1 MLYSLRPVVSA
12 LLVGLILAGSRAQA
26 GHYTTSYTYTFA
38 PPAGTYGQVSATNTT
53 ASPSFAQVAYGSG
66 TMTLSVTPSLA
77 WTPDAQGDTSTG
89 PPMVS
94 YVEAAN
100 ISMQIKDVASP
111 PAGVNVTAQTASDD
125 IGNTVTHPA
134 PPGYGVLCTDYKPTS
149 AGSPGPLTARTVTST
164 FTYSTQDSISSGG
177 GAVGYT
183 VYPVYITLTGQN
195 SSNQALTGQ
204 QIQATLAM
212 PAKPDSLPP
221 GTKIMGYTWSFTGG
235 TKGNP
240 IKNWDPN
247 GVVPGT
253 QTPQQLFPLTASD
266 LSQTD
271 TSGNGL
277 SSGSF
282 ISFYDEIDKD
292 AVTAKCVVSL
302 TFPDGTAGSVTATSA
317 PVTFLKPT
325 AVWKVETGNV
335 YYSHANDAYGL
346 YPAFGTGF
354 PGGVY
359 WHDVVV
365 TVPTPFSGGTC
376 CFTQLAQPN
385 HQYNGTGVGPN
396 NNANSLDNSFE
407 YFNYSWAAGSAGTE
421 NDSPAI
427 QVGPGNK
434 IGDTTTA
441 NDTLQAWLMYQPTGG
456 IWVPLQKYTYTWT
469 VTLIWVTPGTWSVSG
484 QNPAPPNPGPA
495 YTPTATDTPPQ
506 WTTILANRE

>member
-1 MLYSLRPVVSA
+1 M
-12 LLVGLILAGSRAQA
+12 LAGPRAQA
-26 GHYTTSYTYTFA
+26 GHYTANYTYTFT
-38 PPAGTYGQVSATNTT
+38 PPANTTQPVSAKNTT
-53 ASPSFAQVAYGSG
+53 ASPNFPNVAYGSG
-66 TMTLSVTPSLA
+66 TMTLSVTPSLV
-77 WTPDAQGDTSTG
+77 WTPDAPGDTSTG
-89 PPMVS
+89 PPIVS
-94 YVEAAN
+94 YVEAAGIN
-100 ISMQIKDVASP
+100 MQISDVSTP
-111 PAGVNVTAQTASDD
+111 PAGMNVTKQTAGDD
-125 IGNTVTHPA
+125 IGNTVTYPA
-134 PPGYGVLCTDYKPTS
+134 PPKYGVLGTDYKPTN
-149 AGSPGPLTARTVTST
+149 AGSPGPLTMRTLTST
-164 FTYSTQDSISSGG
+164 FTYSTQDRISSGG

-183 VYPVYITLTGQN
+183 VYPVYINLSGQDPTTGN
-195 SSNQALTGQ
+195 ALTGQ

-221 GTKIMGYTWSFTGG
+221 GTKITSYTWSFSGG
-235 TKGNP
+235 TQGNP
-240 IKNWDPN
+240 IKTWNEN
-247 GVVPGT
+247 GVAADGK
-253 QTPQQLFPLTASD
+253 TPQQLFPLTASD

-271 TSGNGL
+271 TTGNGL
-277 SSGSF
+277 SSGSS
-282 ISFYDEIDKD
+282 ISFYDEIGKD
-292 AVTAKCVVSL
+292 AVTAKCVVGL
-302 TFPDGTAGSVTATSA
+302 TFPNGTTSSVTATSSTI
-317 PVTFLKPT
+317 TFIKPT

-365 TVPTPFSGGTC
+365 TVPAPFSGGTC

-385 HQYNGTGVGPN
+385 HQYNGAGVGPN

-434 IGDTTTA
+434 IGDTMTA

-456 IWVPLQKYTYTWT
+456 IWVPLQKYTYTWA
-469 VTLIWVTPGTWSVSG
+469 VTLTWVTPGTWSVSG
-484 QNPAPPNPGPA
+484 QNPAPPNPGPT
-495 YTPTATDTPPQ
+495 YTPTVTNIPPQ